1 MPKYAPIEY
10 IQSYYEDSLTKA
22 AEFPKEYRF
31 YQDFLS
37 YVRGDSVLN
46 IGCGPLYFEDL
57 YHVANIPGQYVG
69 VDVNTNAFKYLAES
83 ENPRLVAGRNYCKRN
98 NIRTEFVDD
107 SFFDWAEKTD
117 LRFDSAFGVGVFAT
131 FYGED
136 FDRLMSG
143 LRRVV
148 NDGGHLVNVSWDGTH
163 YTEQQYQE
171 KLKFRFSGT
180 DGPTP
185 DELIEWM
192 ERGGFELIERRILA
206 TDAETYRWNSIHV
219 SAFRKS

>member
-1 MPKYAPIEY
+1 
-10 IQSYYEDSLTKA
+10 
-22 AEFPKEYRF
+22 
-31 YQDFLS
+31 
-37 YVRGDSVLN
+37 
-46 IGCGPLYFEDL
+46 
-57 YHVANIPGQYVG
+57 
-69 VDVNTNAFKYLAES
+69 
-83 ENPRLVAGRNYCKRN
+83 
-98 NIRTEFVDD
+98 
-107 SFFDWAEKTD
+107 
-117 LRFDSAFGVGVFAT
+117 
-131 FYGED
+131 
-136 FDRLMSG
+136 MSG

-163 YTEQQYQE
+163 YTEKQYQE

-192 ERGGFELIERRILA
+192 ERGGFELIERRILT